1 MTTDHL
7 TPAQVEGGRLLLG
20 GCGRG
25 YGMAVHADGTYGW
38 DGGYGTTW
46 SNSPATGT
54 VRVLLT
60 QVSDV
65 LFDGTVEEFTR
76 VAVRR

>member
-1 MTTDHL
+1 M
-7 TPAQVEGGRLLLG
+7 LLG
-20 GCGRG
+20 GRGWG
-25 YGMAVHADGTYGW
+25 YGMSVHADGAYGW

-65 LFDGTVEEFTR
+65 LFDGTLEEFNR
-76 VAVRR
+76 LAVHR